1 MTKSELIK
9 SIKAKSGICLSI
21 AYLESL
27 SLDKLKKLYEKYSK
41 GEEIMERSD

>member
-1 MTKSELIK
+1 MTKPDLIK

-27 SLDKLKKLYEKYSK
+27 SLDKLKKLYEKYVPKIKAEK
-41 GEEIMERSD
+41 GK